1 MSSNS
6 PPRLPMREPKI
17 NAFKSTSD
25 RILIETVVT
34 TEAYLNCEDYREQ
47 CHILNNFLSAHGWS
61 HNKISTLLDI
71 DHKSFERQIKAPI
84 LPNPNGRPPVLNDD
98 E

>member
-25 RILIETVVT
+25 RIMIETVVI
-34 TEAYLNCEDYREQ
+34 TEAYLNYEDYLEQ
-47 CHILNNFLSAHGWS
+47 CHILYNFLSAYS
-61 HNKISTLLDI
+61 PKI
-71 DHKSFERQIKAPI
+71 K
-84 LPNPNGRPPVLNDD
+84 
-98 E
+98 